1 MPTLAVGQHDDA
13 ELRRRALAAGADR
26 VHTYRQLFEDGP
38 RQMARWLAV
47 EDRRSRH
54 ARRDGVAT
62 MITSR
67 PSIPAERYG
76 ERISAAQARA
86 AEAGLGAVLVG
97 VGADLRYLTG
107 YPAMPLERLTM
118 LVIPATG
125 TPSLVA
131 PRLEATPARAC
142 PPAAAGYLPVVAWE
156 EADDAHA
163 LVASMVRG
171 TLEGPHRTSPP
182 RGGLRRSP
190 GASPAAPARSPRRGR
205 ARARLAGPARAPD
218 RQGRRRDRAPDR
230 SRPCGGPGRRPDR
243 RRLADRTDRG
253 RCRPGGP

>member
-1 MPTLAVGQHDDA
+1 
-13 ELRRRALAAGADR
+13 
-26 VHTYRQLFEDGP
+26 
-38 RQMARWLAV
+38 
-47 EDRRSRH
+47 
-54 ARRDGVAT
+54 

-67 PSIPAERYG
+67 PSIPAERYR

-86 AEAGLGAVLVG
+86 AEAGLSAILVG

-142 PPAAAGYLPVVAWE
+142 PPAAAGYLPVVTWE

-163 LVASMVRG
+163 LGRLDGPRGARASRAG
-171 TLEGPHRTSPP
+171 EPSGSLSPTTSLHATCCACAITSPRPSSSSPHRSC
-182 RGGLRRSP
+182 
-190 GASPAAPARSPRRGR
+190 ASSGSSRTPT
-205 ARARLAGPARAPD
+205 
-218 RQGRRRDRAPDR
+218 R
-230 SRPCGGPGRRPDR
+230 SRC
-243 RRLADRTDRG
+243 
-253 RCRPGGP
+253 